1 MSKSIKLTLI
11 CCLLLFAAFAV
22 HAEGD
27 LTVDVSGYNATI
39 SGSTIC
45 SEGTNVTIMIVRPG
59 KDISSVKRDSEANSL
74 SLFNNNVSVVT
85 QALVDADNAFQYIC
99 RFDENEKSGKYTARV
114 KILGETQVRETEFTF
129 VNEKRKAEAETKI
142 DDCTDKSKTEAFL
155 SEYSSDIDVDAGGSY
170 DDFSKTERAYVTEKV
185 AEAKDDKITVF
196 GESVEEINDVREIKK
211 LDRSALKDF
220 VDEGDIVG
228 VENSLVS
235 GYNALSKT
243 KQNNFAATFYNNL
256 KTANT
261 PDDVEKAFKNAL
273 DDIKE
278 NTGGGSGGS
287 GGGGSGGKSSS
298 GGGVSSSFAV
308 GGNTVDPERPYI
320 IEPPENEG
328 FIDMDST
335 PWAITAVQTLAD
347 RGIVKGRGA
356 NMFCPQDNVTREEF
370 LKMVV
375 ESLNMV
381 GVPEQ
386 TLKFT
391 DVPADA
397 WYASYVETGV
407 GCGIIKG
414 ISETEFGTGQPIT
427 RQDMA
432 TILHRA
438 IKYCEVS
445 LYKVTDNTF
454 TDEDNIAEYAKEAVV
469 ALAGAKVINGMGD
482 GTFMPEKTST
492 RAEAAVMLYNLLY
505 K

>member
-1 MSKSIKLTLI
+1 MSKLTKLTLI
-11 CCLLLFAAFAV
+11 CCIILFATFAV

-27 LTVDVSGYNATI
+27 LNVDVSGYNATV
-39 SGSTIC
+39 SGSTKC
-45 SEGTNVTIMIVRPG
+45 SEGSNVTVMIVRPG
-59 KDISSVKRDSEANSL
+59 KDISSVKSDSEANSV
-74 SLFNNNVSVVT
+74 SLFNNNVSCVVQT
-85 QALVDADNAFQYIC
+85 LVDADNGFRYIC

-114 KILGETQVRETEFTF
+114 KISGETQLHETEFTF
-129 VNEKRKAEAETKI
+129 VNEKRKTEAEAKI
-142 DDCTDKSKTEAFL
+142 NDCTDKSKTEAFL
-155 SEYSSDIDVDAGGSY
+155 SEYASDIDVDAGGSY
-170 DDFSKTERAYVTEKV
+170 DDFSKTERAYVTGKV
-185 AEAKDDKITVF
+185 AGAKEDKVTVF
-196 GESVEEINDVREIKK
+196 GESVEEINDVRDIKK

-220 VDEGDIVG
+220 VDKGDIVG
-228 VENSLVS
+228 VDNSLVS
-235 GYNALSKT
+235 DYNTLSKT
-243 KQNNFAATFYNNL
+243 KQNNFAATFYNSL
-256 KTANT
+256 KTAST
-261 PDDVEKAFKNAL
+261 PDDVEKAFKDAL
-273 DDIKE
+273 EDTKE
-278 NTGGGSGGS
+278 GSGGGSGGS
-287 GGGGSGGKSSS
+287 GGGSGGKSSS

-308 GGNTVDPERPYI
+308 SGTTEDTERPYI

-328 FIDMDST
+328 FIDMDSA

-347 RGIVKGRGA
+347 RGIVKGRGN

-370 LKMVV
+370 LKMVI

-386 TLKFT
+386 ALKFT
-391 DVPADA
+391 DIPSDA

-469 ALAGAKVINGMGD
+469 ALAGAKFINGMGD